1 MMDVRFSCTWFGSD
15 LVHDKESGNY
25 LLQAEVI
32 RLRNKLGGQ
41 YVSLHMRTP
50 RHVVSCVA

>member
-1 MMDVRFSCTWFGSD
+1 MHGIESSD
-15 LVHDKESGNY
+15 Y

-50 RHVVSCVA
+50 RHVVLCIA